1 MGWLCPL
8 PTFKPMGKPTSH
20 TDNPWASQQ
29 ATQIF
34 DDFGEYDCATTL
46 GMYAQLLTRLQ
57 ENYGK
62 STCFQIECVF
72 PPCQGPAVPA
82 VPSHSFASKA
92 ESPRE
97 ESKKSKTKLNK
108 RALGF
113 DRRGCC
119 VQNCSIH
126 RFECAISYPV
136 GRFIADTSVVDERI
150 LQGGDSKLLI
160 LKAGFMIPIS
170 LCCLMRQSRQTFASI
185 TYIYIYAQFIHKC
198 IYIYI

>member
-1 MGWLCPL
+1 
-8 PTFKPMGKPTSH
+8 
-20 TDNPWASQQ
+20 
-29 ATQIF
+29 
-34 DDFGEYDCATTL
+34 
-46 GMYAQLLTRLQ
+46 
-57 ENYGK
+57 
-62 STCFQIECVF
+62 
-72 PPCQGPAVPA
+72 VPA

-150 LQGGDSKLLI
+150 LHGGDSKRLCNLLI

-185 TYIYIYAQFIHKC
+185 TYIYAQFIHKC
-198 IYIYI
+198 IYIYIVLYIIYPYIYLLHIL

>member
-1 MGWLCPL
+1 M
-8 PTFKPMGKPTSH
+8 
-20 TDNPWASQQ
+20 
-29 ATQIF
+29 
-34 DDFGEYDCATTL
+34 
-46 GMYAQLLTRLQ
+46 
-57 ENYGK
+57 
-62 STCFQIECVF
+62 
-72 PPCQGPAVPA
+72 PA

-150 LQGGDSKLLI
+150 LHGGDSKRLCNLLI

-185 TYIYIYAQFIHKC
+185 TYIYMHNLSINV
-198 IYIYI
+198 YIYIHSIIHNLSIYIFITYTVNI